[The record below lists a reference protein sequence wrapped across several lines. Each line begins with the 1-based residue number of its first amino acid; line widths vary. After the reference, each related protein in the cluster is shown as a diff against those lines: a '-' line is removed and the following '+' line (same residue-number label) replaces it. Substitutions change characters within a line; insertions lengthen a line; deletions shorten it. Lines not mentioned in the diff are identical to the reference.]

1 MSGHSKWA
9 TIRRAKGATDAK
21 RGALFTRL
29 GREVMVAAK
38 EGGGNPDSNIR
49 LRLAI
54 EKARAG
60 NMPKDNI
67 QRAIDRATGVGAD
80 GVVYEEITY
89 EGYLPH
95 KVPALIHVMTD
106 NKNRTA
112 ADVRKILT
120 RSGGALGEGASVAWQ
135 FERKGYLVIERTD
148 KVDPDAVFELAAEA
162 GADDIQTSDE
172 VVEIY
177 TSVDSFRTVRDALT
191 ANGYTLASAEVS
203 MIPTTQTSLN
213 KEETEKVLEIIDAL
227 EEMDDVQD
235 VYHNLEVSEEVAA

>member
-9 TIRRAKGATDAK
+9 TIRRAKGANDAK

-29 GREVMVAAK
+29 GREISVAAK
-38 EGGGNPDSNIR
+38 EGGGSPESNVR

-54 EKARAG
+54 EKAKSA

-67 QRAIDRATGVGAD
+67 QRAIDRATGAGSD

-95 KVPALIHVMTD
+95 KVPVLVKVMTD
-106 NKNRTA
+106 NRNRTV
-112 ADVRKILT
+112 ADVRKVIS
-120 RSGGALGEGASVAWQ
+120 RAGGSLGEGAAVAWQ
-135 FERKGYLVIERTD
+135 FERKGYIVIERTG
-148 KVDPDAVFELAAEA
+148 KVDPDAIFEIAAEA

-172 VVEIY
+172 VVEVY
-177 TSVDSFRTVRDALT
+177 TSADSFRAVRDALMAKGFT
-191 ANGYTLASAEVS
+191 FASADLS
-203 MIPTTQTSLN
+203 MIPTTHTELG
-213 KEETEKVLEIIDAL
+213 KEETEKVLETIDAL

-235 VYHNLEVSEEVAA
+235 VYHNLAVPEEVTA

>member
-38 EGGGNPDSNIR
+38 EGGGNPESNIR

-67 QRAIDRATGVGAD
+67 QRAIDRATGTGAD

-89 EGYLPH
+89 ESYLPH
-95 KVPALIHVMTD
+95 KVPALIRVMTD

-120 RSGGALGEGASVAWQ
+120 RSGGILGEGASVAWQ
-135 FERKGYLVIERTD
+135 FDRKGYIVIERTD
-148 KVDPDAVFELAAEA
+148 KIDPDTVFEVAAEA

-177 TSVDSFRTVRDALT
+177 TTVDSFRPVRDAL
-191 ANGYTLASAEVS
+191 AAKGYTLASAEVS
-203 MIPTTQTSLN
+203 MIPSTQSALN

-235 VYHNLEVSEEVAA
+235 VYHNLEVSEEIAA

>member
-1 MSGHSKWA
+1 
-9 TIRRAKGATDAK
+9 
-21 RGALFTRL
+21 
-29 GREVMVAAK
+29 
-38 EGGGNPDSNIR
+38 
-49 LRLAI
+49 
-54 EKARAG
+54 
-60 NMPKDNI
+60 
-67 QRAIDRATGVGAD
+67 
-80 GVVYEEITY
+80 
-89 EGYLPH
+89 
-95 KVPALIHVMTD
+95 MTD

>member
-38 EGGGNPDSNIR
+38 EGGGNPESNIR

-67 QRAIDRATGVGAD
+67 QRAIDRATGTGAD

-89 EGYLPH
+89 ESYLPH
-95 KVPALIHVMTD
+95 KVPALIRVMTD

-120 RSGGALGEGASVAWQ
+120 RSGGILGEGASVAWQ
-135 FERKGYLVIERTD
+135 FERKGYIVIERTD
-148 KVDPDAVFELAAEA
+148 KIDPDAVFEVAAEA

-177 TSVDSFRTVRDALT
+177 TSVDSFRAVRDAL
-191 ANGYTLASAEVS
+191 AAKGYTLASAEVS
-203 MIPTTQTSLN
+203 MIPSTQTSLN

-235 VYHNLEVSEEVAA
+235 VYHNLAVSEEIVA